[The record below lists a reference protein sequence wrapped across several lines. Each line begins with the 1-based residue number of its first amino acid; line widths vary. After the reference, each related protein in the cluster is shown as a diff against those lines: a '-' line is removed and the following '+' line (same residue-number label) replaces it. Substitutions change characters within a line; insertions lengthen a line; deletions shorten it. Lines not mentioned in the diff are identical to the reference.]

1 MKSFKTELKLNN
13 HQRTLMAKHA
23 GVARHAYN
31 WGLAVCI
38 EARKNGEKRPT
49 AIDLHKRL
57 VAEVKTANTWYYEVS
72 KCAPQQALRDLE
84 RAFNNFF
91 TIKDRGFPRFKKKGR
106 NDSFYLEGRI
116 QILGNRIKLP
126 RIGWV
131 KTFEKHLPPIV
142 IKYNSNVTI
151 SCKAGR
157 WFISYKIDVE
167 PQPVEHP
174 MGCVGVDLGVKTLAT
189 LSNGKTFPSVRAY
202 RKAKRKLARL
212 QRSVS
217 RKVKGS
223 NNRKKAIRKLQKAH
237 YRTAC
242 VRKDAI
248 HKLTTYLA
256 KNHGEVVIEDL
267 NVSGMMKNHRLAQA
281 IADGGFYEFRRQL
294 EYKCQWFGSRLTIVD
309 RFYPSSKTC
318 SHCGRVHKGLKLS
331 DRTFICPNCGFFLD
345 RDWNAAIN
353 LQKAGSSPASACGA
367 SNQRPA
373 SAGRMRRS
381 RNRTPNDGHVQ
392 LCLDL
397 SNFG

>member
-1 MKSFKTELKLNN
+1 
-13 HQRTLMAKHA
+13 MARHA

-31 WGLAVCI
+31 WGLATCI
-38 EARKNGEKRPT
+38 EAHKNGEKRPS

-57 VAEVKTANTWYYEVS
+57 VSEVKTANPWYYEVS
-72 KCAPQQALRDLE
+72 KCAPQQALRDLDK
-84 RAFNNFF
+84 AFKDFF
-91 TIKDRGFPRFKKKGR
+91 TIQGRGFPRFKRKGR
-106 NDSFYLEGRI
+106 NDSFYLEGIVRVS
-116 QILGNRIKLP
+116 GNRIKLP

-131 KTFEKHLPPIV
+131 KTYEKHIPPILV
-142 IKYNSNVTI
+142 KSSSNATI

-157 WFISYKIDVE
+157 WFISYKVDVNPE
-167 PQPVEHP
+167 PVEHP
-174 MGCVGVDLGVKTLAT
+174 HGCVGVDLGVKTLAT
-189 LSNGKTFPSVRAY
+189 LSNGKTFPAVKAY
-202 RKAKRKLARL
+202 RKAKQKIARL

-223 NNRKKAIRKLQKAH
+223 SNRRKAIRKLQKAH
-237 YRTAC
+237 HRVAC
-242 VRKDAI
+242 IRNDAT

-294 EYKCQWFGSRLTIVD
+294 KYKCQWYGSKIIALD

-318 SHCGRVHKGLKLS
+318 SNCGHIHKGLKLS

-353 LQKAGSSPASACGA
+353 IQKAGSSPVSACEA

-381 RNRTPNDGHVQ
+381 RKRTPNDGHVQ